1 MKTSNLTFFVIIHG
15 KLQSELYNDLRDGNK
30 LEIKLIDEIS
40 NEFGTQFNFFNNEL
54 EFTLNN
60 ILNIGL

>member
-30 LEIKLIDEIS
+30 IEIKLIDEIS

>member
-1 MKTSNLTFFVIIHG
+1 MKTSNLTFFLIIHG

>member
-1 MKTSNLTFFVIIHG
+1 MKTSNLTFFVIIHY